1 MEPAVLP
8 RPVGHTRP
16 IRVLVVDD
24 NAGFRESLLSMLEA
38 GNLQVVGEAGS
49 GVEAL
54 GLVRSLAP
62 DDVLMD
68 DRDARPGVHHCSSS
82 SATTRSTEG
91 TQSKTTPSSS
101 GPMITVDPS
110 TAPSSASRSSTPSL
124 ASRSAR

>member
-24 NAGFRESLLSMLEA
+24 NAGFRESLLSLLEA

-54 GLVRSLAP
+54 GLARSLAP
-62 DDVLMD
+62 DVVQAVSELPVPSTWKPTSSLSVTEHRVTVFVFPMS
-68 DRDARPGVHHCSSS
+68 RKPARLS
-82 SATTRSTEG
+82 SAQRVSTFDL
-91 TQSKTTPSSS
+91 
-101 GPMITVDPS
+101 MM
-110 TAPSSASRSSTPSL
+110 RL
-124 ASRSAR
+124 